1 MRRIHYASGTLLTGD
16 AIADVVVR
24 YAAALAKQGLAVE
37 LDVPMI
43 DEAGETGS
51 ALLLLG
57 PASQILAEHE
67 SAGDDLLDPDFVSST
82 EKAIDALGTPRA
94 ASVERGTE
102 DTEAIDADYL

>member
-37 LDVPMI
+37 LDVPVI
-43 DEAGETGS
+43 DEAGEAGS

-57 PASQILAEHE
+57 PASQILAENE
-67 SAGDDLLDPDFVSST
+67 PAGDDLLDPEFVSTT
-82 EKAIDALGTPRA
+82 EKAIDALGTQRA
-94 ASVERGTE
+94 GFVERGTE